1 MPKSRKFADPFAVR
15 ESENYKNPIPSR
27 EFILN
32 HLEEHGVPLTY
43 LELCDHLDIKT
54 DEREEALRR
63 RLIAMRRDGQVIS
76 NRKGAYGLS
85 DHMELKKGTVQG
97 TKDGVGYF
105 VPSSGGDDLFLGLR
119 EMEKLFDG
127 DQVLARFNGLDSRG
141 RREGVV
147 VEILERRYK
156 EIVGRFYAEQGY
168 GLVIADNKR
177 IAHEI
182 LIPERECRNAGDGQ
196 FVVAELIEYPSK
208 RRKAIGRVTEILGDI
223 TTPGLEIDVAVRSF
237 NIPHNWPE
245 AVNGEIGKI
254 EKHVREED
262 KRDKFDL
269 RDLPFVTIDGEDA
282 KDFDD
287 AIYAHKHQRGNWT
300 LYVAIADVSHYV
312 KVGSALDQ
320 EASDRGTSVYFPGHV
335 IPMLPE
341 ELSNGLC
348 SLKPK
353 VDRLAML
360 CEMEISKDGDLLDYC
375 FYEAL
380 IHSHARMTYTEV
392 ADILRKPNTSAEEK
406 LQSKLQNKHS
416 ALLLQFD
423 NLNSLF
429 YALRIAREKSG
440 AMDFQSTETRL
451 IFGEDKKLK
460 EIVPVE
466 RNDAHRMIEEC
477 MLCANI
483 AAARLI
489 EGFKLPALFRT
500 HEGPNPEKLENVRE
514 FLSGL
519 GLYLG
524 GGEKPAPS
532 DYAKVLL
539 AASSRPDSRLLNT
552 MLIRS
557 MMQAVYQADNIG
569 HFGLG
574 FSAYTHFT
582 SPIRRYPDLLVHRA
596 IKYLIHNKSS
606 AHLKRKTPLKTVS
619 KQAIYPYTEAE
630 INSLGVACSESE
642 RRADSAGYSVLDW
655 FKCEYMQ
662 ERVGDE
668 FLGTITTVMS
678 FGLFVELDNIYIEGL
693 VHISELS
700 NDYYHFDPV
709 NHCLEGERTRKIY
722 RLGDKI
728 DVRVVRVDL
737 EEKKIDLQIKGLP
750 DKSNSKIKNQRRTKK
765 DPSVRGSK
773 SKKKNTQ
780 QSGEKNKKSKK
791 KNVNSKKR
799 LVSGRSSTEKKKIKK
814 RSRKSASKLSK
825 KSH

>member
-1 MPKSRKFADPFAVR
+1 MPKSRKVADPFAAR
-15 ESENYKNPIPSR
+15 ESENYSNPIPSR

-32 HLEEHGVPLTY
+32 RLEEHGVPLAFH
-43 LELCDHLDIKT
+43 ELCAHLDIKT
-54 DEREEALRR
+54 DQREEALRR

-97 TKDGVGYF
+97 TKDGAGYF
-105 VPSSGGDDLFLGLR
+105 VPSNGGDDLFLGLR

-156 EIVGRFYAEQGY
+156 EIVGRFYSEQGY

-182 LIPERECRNAGDGQ
+182 LIPEKECRKAGDGQ

-208 RRKAIGRVTEILGDI
+208 RRKAVGRITEILGDI

-237 NIPHNWPE
+237 DIPHNWPE
-245 AVNGEIGKI
+245 AVNGEICNY
-254 EKHVREED
+254 EKKVSEDD

-287 AIYAHKHQRGNWT
+287 AVFAHRHQRGNWT

-320 EASDRGTSVYFPGHV
+320 EATDRGTSVYFPGHV

-348 SLKPK
+348 SLKPH
-353 VDRLAML
+353 VDRLAMV
-360 CEMEISKDGDLLDYC
+360 CEMEVSKDGDLLDYC

-392 ADILRKPNTSAEEK
+392 ADILLTPNSSVEEK
-406 LQSKLQNKHS
+406 LQSKLRNKHS
-416 ALLLQFD
+416 ELLVQFD
-423 NLNSLF
+423 NLHSLF
-429 YALRIAREKSG
+429 FARRIAREKSG
-440 AMDFQSTETRL
+440 AMDFETTETRL
-451 IFGEDKKLK
+451 IFGENKKLK
-460 EIVPVE
+460 EIIPVE
-466 RNDAHRMIEEC
+466 RNDAHRIIEEC

-489 EGFKLPALFRT
+489 EEFKLPALFRT
-500 HEGPNPEKLENVRE
+500 HEGPNLEKLENVRE
-514 FLSGL
+514 FLRGL

-532 DYAKVLL
+532 DYAQVLV

-557 MMQAVYQADNIG
+557 MMQAVYQANNIG

-596 IKYLIHNKSS
+596 VRYLIHNKSS
-606 AHLKRKTPLKTVS
+606 VHLKRKNSLKVS
-619 KQAIYPYTEAE
+619 TKKALYPYTETE
-630 INSLGVACSESE
+630 INSLGVACSLRE

-655 FKCEYMQ
+655 YKCEYMQ
-662 ERVGDE
+662 DRVGDE
-668 FLGTITTVMS
+668 FVGTITSVMS
-678 FGLFVELDNIYIEGL
+678 FGLFVELDDIYIEGL

-709 NHCLEGERTRKIY
+709 NHCLEGERTQKIY

-737 EEKKIDLQIKGLP
+737 EEKKIDLQVKGLP
-750 DKSNSKIKNQRRTKK
+750 DKRN
-765 DPSVRGSK
+765 SK
-773 SKKKNTQ
+773 SKNKSRIKNKPSARGSQSKERTKQ
-780 QSGEKNKKSKK
+780 QSGGKTKKSSKK
-791 KNVNSKKR
+791 GTNSKKR
-799 LVSGRSSTEKKKIKK
+799 VASGGSSTKKQKIKK
-814 RSRKSASKLSK
+814 GSKVSTGKLNRKSR
-825 KSH
+825 